1 MVIGNGMIANRFDNY
16 RQDKDVIIFASGV
29 SNSRETKKEN
39 FDRELTLLE
48 NVIKENPGTRLVYY
62 STCSVADEEREQSPY
77 ILHKKNIEQ
86 FVISEVKNYHIFR
99 VPNVAGLSNN
109 PYTLLNFLIFNILG
123 KKPVTIWKN
132 AERNIIGIDDLHSLA
147 NYIIKENFFKNSI
160 INLANPFNYSMIEI
174 LEAVETH
181 LQKKAIATYEE
192 KGTKQFIDIS
202 NISKLIQDLSINF
215 NDEYLSR
222 LLNKYYHSR

>member
-132 AERNIIGIDDLHSLA
+132 AERNIIGIDDLYSLA

-192 KGTKQFIDIS
+192 KGTKQFIDVS

>member
-29 SNSRETKKEN
+29 SNSRETKKVN

-48 NVIKENPGTRLVYY
+48 NVIKENPGTRIVYF
-62 STCSVADEEREQSPY
+62 STCSVADEDREQSPY

-86 FVISEVKNYHIFR
+86 FVIEEVKSYHIFR
-99 VPNVAGLSNN
+99 VSNVAGLSNN
-109 PYTLLNFLIFNILG
+109 PYTLLNFLIFNILEE
-123 KKPVTIWKN
+123 KPVTIWKN
-132 AERNIIGIDDLHSLA
+132 ADRNILGIDDLHSLVD
-147 NYIIKENFFKNSI
+147 YIIKENLFKNSI

-181 LQKKAIATYEE
+181 LQKKAIASYEE
-192 KGTKQFIDIS
+192 KGTKQFIDVS

>member
-39 FDRELTLLE
+39 FQRELTLLK
-48 NVIKENPGTRLVYY
+48 NTIKDNPGTPLVYF
-62 STCSVADEEREQSPY
+62 STCSVADEGREQSPY

-86 FVISEVKNYHIFR
+86 FVIAEVKNYHIFR
-99 VPNVAGLSNN
+99 VPSVAGLSNN
-109 PYTLLNFLIFNILG
+109 PYTLLNFLIFNILEE
-123 KKPVTIWKN
+123 KPVTIWKN
-132 AERNIIGIDDLHSLA
+132 ANRNIIGIDDLYSLA
-147 NYIIKENFFKNSI
+147 NHILKENLFINSI
-160 INLANPFNYSMIEI
+160 VNIANPNYYSMIEI
-174 LEAVETH
+174 LATVETH

-192 KGTKQFIDIS
+192 KGTKQFIDVS

-215 NDEYLSR
+215 SDEYLSR

>member
-16 RQDKDVIIFASGV
+16 RQEKDVIIFASGV

-39 FDRELTLLE
+39 FHRELALLE
-48 NVIKENPGTRLVYY
+48 NTIKENPGTRLVYF
-62 STCSVADEEREQSPY
+62 STCSVADEGREQSPY

-86 FVISEVKNYHIFR
+86 FVIAEVNNYHIFR

-109 PYTLLNFLIFNILG
+109 PYTLMNFLIFNILEE
-123 KKPVTIWKN
+123 KPVTIWKN
-132 AERNIIGIDDLHSLA
+132 ANRNIIGIDDLHSLA
-147 NYIIKENFFKNSI
+147 NHIIKEKLFPNQIVNI
-160 INLANPFNYSMIEI
+160 ANPYYYSMIEI
-174 LEAVETH
+174 LVAVETH

-215 NDEYLSR
+215 NNEYLSR